1 MNPVQFKPMLFKS
14 QLCLL
19 NELVR
24 AGTVFQVG
32 VTEAWPG
39 WGLRSGW
46 AKDDVTETSEQW
58 L

>member
-1 MNPVQFKPMLFKS
+1 MLFKS

-19 NELVR
+19 KELVR

-32 VTEAWPG
+32 MTEAWPG
-39 WGLRSGW
+39 WGLRSRW